1 MLMFDKSFLE
11 SLNPDE
17 AVWLDQYF
25 LTNITPLF
33 FVETLADLEKEVR
46 RGRTPEQVVGN
57 LALKTPD
64 MRSHMSPHHMSLL
77 WAEFNG
83 ETITMDG
90 RIMRAGAQIVELDG
104 QKGVIYKMS
113 KEEEAFNRWQHG
125 EFLDLERQIAK
136 AWRRD
141 VSNVDHSKNYALF
154 KNFYGSIRRPKS
166 LADAKHLA
174 DTLIDL
180 IEEELSIRFG
190 LSLLGVP
197 QDVHDFIVGRWAAG
211 GKRSIGEFAPYFRHM
226 FSVDLF
232 FHLSIA
238 ADLIS
243 RVRPAVKADNKV
255 DIAYL
260 YYVPF
265 CMIFV
270 SNDKLHER
278 VVPLFLR
285 SDQSFVKGPDV
296 KADLKGIDQH
306 FDRLPDEVKSKDLFK
321 FASDLPEE
329 ACPLIVQLWDKHL
342 PTWRKQKA
350 EHKPLP
356 PDMQKALMEMIN
368 RAQEESTPINPKQHP
383 SIEDISYVHISRKV
397 YPRKGKWLRVPP
409 EAKDPHHN
417 DGL

>member
-1 MLMFDKSFLE
+1 MLQK
-11 SLNPDE
+11 
-17 AVWLDQYF
+17 
-25 LTNITPLF
+25 
-33 FVETLADLEKEVR
+33 ADIF
-46 RGRTPEQVVGN
+46 TCYEQ
-57 LALKTPD
+57 
-64 MRSHMSPHHMSLL
+64 
-77 WAEFNG
+77 
-83 ETITMDG
+83 
-90 RIMRAGAQIVELDG
+90 LDG
-104 QKGVIYKMS
+104 QQGVIYKTS

-154 KNFYGSIRRPKS
+154 KSFYGSIRRPKS

-180 IEEELSIRFG
+180 LEEEQSIRFG

-197 QDVHDFIVGRWAAG
+197 PEFHDLIAQRWAAA
-211 GKRSIGEFAPYFRHM
+211 GKKPITEFAPYFRHM

-232 FHLSIA
+232 FHLSVA

-243 RVRPAVKADNKV
+243 RVRPAGKADNKV

-285 SDQSFVKGPDV
+285 NDQTFVTGPDV
-296 KADLKGIDQH
+296 KADLKRIDEH
-306 FDRLPDEVKSKDLFK
+306 FDQLPDEVKSKDLFK
-321 FASDLPEE
+321 FASDLPEG

-342 PTWRKQKA
+342 PLWRKQKA

-356 PDMQKALMEMIN
+356 PDMQKAMLDMIN
-368 RAQEESTPINPKQHP
+368 RAQEESKPINPASHP
-383 SIEDISYVHISRKV
+383 SIEDISYVHMSRQV
-397 YPRKGKWLRVPP
+397 HPRKGKWLRVPP
-409 EAKDPHHN
+409 QAKKT
-417 DGL
+417 